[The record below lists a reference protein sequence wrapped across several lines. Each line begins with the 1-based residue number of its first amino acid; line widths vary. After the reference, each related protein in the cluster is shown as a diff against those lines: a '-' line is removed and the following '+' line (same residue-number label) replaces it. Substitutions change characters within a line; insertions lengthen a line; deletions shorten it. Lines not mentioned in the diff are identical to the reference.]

1 MYKYIIELESLLIYI
16 YIYICTGLQIF
27 PLLMEHISVK
37 EQTSLVWQFLCSVPI
52 VLMED
57 MLPWTLSFL
66 SPQERVEFTN
76 CIKEI
81 VPEEKSLQEVT
92 VVHQNPFNY

>member
-1 MYKYIIELESLLIYI
+1 MKFGIIVDYYI
-16 YIYICTGLQIF
+16 YDLQIF
-27 PLLMEHISVK
+27 PLLIEHISAK
-37 EQTSLVWQFLCSVPI
+37 EQASLVWQFMCSVPI

-66 SPQERVEFTN
+66 SPQERVEVTN

-81 VPEEKSLQEVT
+81 VPEEKSLHEVI
-92 VVHQNPFNY
+92 N